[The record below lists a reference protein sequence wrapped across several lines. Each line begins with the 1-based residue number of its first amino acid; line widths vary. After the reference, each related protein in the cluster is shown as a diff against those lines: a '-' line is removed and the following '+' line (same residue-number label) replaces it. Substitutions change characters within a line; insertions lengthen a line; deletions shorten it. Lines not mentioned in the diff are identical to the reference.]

1 MEMENRK
8 PFNPKD
14 IDETLTR
21 VVAHG
26 GDIYLMF
33 PYINAVGISPKFN
46 SISHVIRGP
55 TATKEDLLALSS
67 LVMQAG
73 EQAEWFISFN
83 TPWLIRHAEAENIRQ
98 RASLPKPKRK

>member
-1 MEMENRK
+1 MENRK

-21 VVAHG
+21 IVTHG
-26 GDIYLMF
+26 GDTYLMF

-46 SISHVIRGP
+46 SISYVIRGP
-55 TATKEDLLALSS
+55 TATREDLVALCSLAT
-67 LVMQAG
+67 QAG

-83 TPWLIRHAEAENIRQ
+83 TPWLLRHSEAENIRQ

>member
-1 MEMENRK
+1 MENRK

-21 VVAHG
+21 VITHG
-26 GDIYLMF
+26 GDMYLMF
-33 PYINAVGISPKFN
+33 PYINAMAVSPKFD
-46 SISHVIRGP
+46 SINYVIRGP
-55 TATKEDLLALSS
+55 AATREDLAALCA

-73 EQAEWFISFN
+73 ERAEWFISFN
-83 TPWLIRHAEAENIRQ
+83 TPWLIKHSEAEYITQ